1 MELLVLYH
9 HIIIFLLLASGSS
22 PVLASCLPVCAADA
36 RISALPWSV
45 SRVSLF
51 FFHYHCAINFA
62 CVFFFF
68 FLNFSAPPINTTIS
82 RSTTQCVGLP
92 RVVPPREKKNP
103 CFCQFHSLFLV
114 AAGWLSLTGGGGG
127 GPFRRLACFCCRS
140 VASRLTRIRAMRCL
154 PNIDDDLLPTW
165 TSSSRTPSRTSCGM
179 CFLNLELKLE
189 TSSRIH

>member
-1 MELLVLYH
+1 MSYIITLSYSCFLLLVLLRCWLLACLFVPPLRG
-9 HIIIFLLLASGSS
+9 FLLCLGRSLGCHCFSS
-22 PVLASCLPVCAADA
+22 IITALSILPA
-36 RISALPWSV
+36 
-45 SRVSLF
+45 
-51 FFHYHCAINFA
+51 Y
-62 CVFFFF
+62 FFF

-127 GPFRRLACFCCRS
+127 GPFRRLTCFCCRS

-154 PNIDDDLLPTW
+154 PNIDDLLPTW
-165 TSSSRTPSRTSCGM
+165 TWTQSKQI
-179 CFLNLELKLE
+179 FF
-189 TSSRIH
+189 